1 MKFLKLF
8 LLEIG
13 IFLWFI
19 GWYNFGC
26 TIENFWLRLIPHYIA
41 ILPVHIFLY
50 EGLYLKIYK
59 EKQKISK
66 KQIFASQHAIMA
78 GLG

>member
-13 IFLWFI
+13 IFMWFI
-19 GWYNFGC
+19 GWYQFGC
-26 TIENFWLRLIPHYIA
+26 TIESFWLRLIPNYIA

-59 EKQKISK
+59 EKKE
-66 KQIFASQHAIMA
+66 
-78 GLG
+78 